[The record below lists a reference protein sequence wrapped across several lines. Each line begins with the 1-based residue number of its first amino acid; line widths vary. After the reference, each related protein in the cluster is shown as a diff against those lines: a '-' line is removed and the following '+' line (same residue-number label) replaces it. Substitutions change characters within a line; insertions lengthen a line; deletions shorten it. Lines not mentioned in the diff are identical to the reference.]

1 MEQQTQ
7 SPKLI
12 RQRKFLMV
20 LPILVLPFLT
30 FLFWSLGGGK
40 MEEVNAVGTP
50 TGLNINLP
58 DVNLKDDRPQNKMDY
73 YNQAQSDSAK
83 FRELIKNDPHYNALA
98 FRDMEEDQQLDDDSE
113 DHSTENKG
121 INSSIYGRRENNDPN
136 EVRVY
141 RKLEQLNRELGR
153 IDEPSPD
160 HFPNTPLSS
169 NPSDISVN
177 SADIDRLE
185 QMMQTMS
192 QPDEDDEEITQLNT
206 MLEKILDIQHPDRV
220 QEKLKQTSVERKGQV
235 FAVAAAD
242 HSVPVSSL
250 AGSLHENKSSNGFYS
265 LDDPMLQTESQNA
278 VQAVIHET
286 QTLVN
291 GSTVKLRLIDD
302 VYINGMLIPKNQF
315 LFGTASL
322 NGERLS
328 IKISSVRYQNSLFP
342 VELSV
347 YDIDGL
353 NGIYIPG
360 AIGRDVAK
368 ESADRSMQTIGLAS
382 LDPSIS
388 AQATSAGI
396 EAAKTLFSR
405 KVKLV
410 KVTVKAGYQVLLKDE
425 KQK

>member
-1 MEQQTQ
+1 MEQQTL

-12 RQRKFLMV
+12 RQRKFLMA
-20 LPILVLPFLT
+20 LPLLVLPFMT

-50 TGLNINLP
+50 AGLNINLP

-83 FRELIKNDPHYNALA
+83 LRELIKNDPHYNAMA
-98 FRDMEEDQQLDDDSE
+98 FNADEDEFDVTDYAFPDGQ
-113 DHSTENKG
+113 KG
-121 INSSIYGRRENNDPN
+121 IKSSLYGNNDPN
-136 EVRVY
+136 EERVY
-141 RKLEQLNRELGR
+141 RKLEQLNRELNR
-153 IDEPSPD
+153 MDEPSPD
-160 HFPNTPLSS
+160 DVPDVRISRTPL
-169 NPSDISVN
+169 NTSVN

-192 QPDEDDEEITQLNT
+192 QPDGEDEEITQLNG

-242 HSVPVSSL
+242 HTLPVSSL
-250 AGSLHENKSSNGFYS
+250 AGSLHESKSSNGFYS
-265 LDDPMLQTESQNA
+265 LEEPMLQTDNQN
-278 VQAVIHET
+278 VVRAVIHET

-315 LFGTASL
+315 LFGITSL
-322 NGERLS
+322 NRERLT
-328 IKISSVRYQNSLFP
+328 IKISGIRYQNSLFP

-382 LDPSIS
+382 LDPSIG

>member
-7 SPKLI
+7 SPKLL
-12 RQRKFLMV
+12 RQRKFLIV

-40 MEEVNAVGTP
+40 MEVANAVSTP

-58 DVNLKDDRPQNKMDY
+58 DVNLKDDRPQSKMDY
-73 YNQAQSDSAK
+73 YNQAQLDSTK

-98 FRDMEEDQQLDDDSE
+98 FRDMEEDQQLDGDSD
-113 DHSTENKG
+113 DHSAENKG

-136 EVRVY
+136 EERVY
-141 RKLEQLNRELGR
+141 RKLEQLNRELYR

-160 HFPNTPLSS
+160 HFPNAPLSS
-169 NPSDISVN
+169 NPSNTSVN

-185 QMMQTMS
+185 QMMHTMS
-192 QPDEDDEEITQLNT
+192 QPNGEDEEITQLNT
-206 MLEKILDIQHPDRV
+206 MLEKILDIQHPGRV

-235 FAVAAAD
+235 FAVAASD

-250 AGSLHENKSSNGFYS
+250 AASLESKSSNGFYS
-265 LDDPMLQTESQNA
+265 LDDPTLQTDSQNA

-302 VYINGMLIPKNQF
+302 VNINGMLIPKNQF

-322 NGERLS
+322 NGERLT
-328 IKISSVRYQNSLFP
+328 IKISSIRYQNSLFP

-347 YDIDGL
+347 YDIDGQ

-382 LDPSIS
+382 LDPSLS

-410 KVTVKAGYQVLLKDE
+410 KVTIKAGYQVLLRDE